1 MSKAALILGPMRPPF
16 LILAPA
22 CTLAGISVAFWRMDG
37 QINWWFAA
45 LCILGAVAAHISVN
59 ALNEYFDFKSG
70 LDAKTR
76 RTPFSGGSGTLPAN
90 PQAAGYAFI
99 TGIVG
104 LAVVAAIGAIFT
116 IQRGWGIV
124 PLGLLGMLVIY
135 IYTFWLLKFPFL
147 SLISP
152 GLGFGTLVVMGTD
165 FVLTGSFSF
174 PGFLVSLVPFFLV
187 NNLLLLNQFPDV
199 EADRTTQRRHYPIT
213 IGRKAS
219 AKIFISFYALAYL
232 VILVGVVIFHTPYL
246 SLLGLLTLVLAIPA
260 GLCALRNAV
269 DIPKLMPALG
279 QNVLVNILTPVLVAI
294 GFFIGK

>member
-1 MSKAALILGPMRPPF
+1 MSKVSLILGPMRPPF

-22 CTLAGISVAFWRMDG
+22 CALAGIGVAFWRMDG
-37 QINWWFAA
+37 QINWWFAL

-70 LDAKTR
+70 LDAKTQ

-104 LAVVAAIGAIFT
+104 LAVVAAIGAFFT
-116 IQRGWGIV
+116 IQRGWVIV

-135 IYTFWLLKFPFL
+135 VYTTWLLKSPLL

-165 FVLTGSFSF
+165 FALTGSYSLT
-174 PGFLVSLVPFFLV
+174 GFLVSLVPFFLV

-199 EADRTTQRRHYPIT
+199 EADKTIQRRNYPIT
-213 IGRKAS
+213 IGRKHS
-219 AKIFISFYALAYL
+219 AMIFVAFYALTY
-232 VILVGVVIFHTPYL
+232 
-246 SLLGLLTLVLAIPA
+246 LAILAQRIHLSRPLFQLI
-260 GLCALRNAV
+260 GLVYPNPGHPRRPMRAAQC
-269 DIPKLMPALG
+269 G
-279 QNVLVNILTPVLVAI
+279 
-294 GFFIGK
+294 

>member
-22 CTLAGISVAFWRMDG
+22 CTLAGIGVAFWRMDG

-104 LAVVAAIGAIFT
+104 LAVVSAIGAFFT

-165 FVLTGSFSF
+165 FVLTGSYSL
-174 PGFLVSLVPFFLV
+174 PGFLVSWFL
-187 NNLLLLNQFPDV
+187 
-199 EADRTTQRRHYPIT
+199 
-213 IGRKAS
+213 
-219 AKIFISFYALAYL
+219 SFW
-232 VILVGVVIFHTPYL
+232 
-246 SLLGLLTLVLAIPA
+246 
-260 GLCALRNAV
+260 
-269 DIPKLMPALG
+269 
-279 QNVLVNILTPVLVAI
+279 
-294 GFFIGK
+294 

>member
-1 MSKAALILGPMRPPF
+1 MSKAALIFGPMRPPF

-22 CTLAGISVAFWRMDG
+22 CTLAGIGVAFWRMDG

-135 IYTFWLLKFPFL
+135 IYTFWLLKLPFL

-165 FVLTGSFSF
+165 FVLTGSYSL

-187 NNLLLLNQFPDV
+187 SNLLLLNQFPDV
-199 EADRTTQRRHYPIT
+199 EADKTIQRRHYPIT
-213 IGRKAS
+213 IGRQAS
-219 AKIFISFYALAYL
+219 AKIFVAFYALAYL
-232 VILVGVVIFHTPYL
+232 AILVGVFVFHTPYL
-246 SLLGLLTLVLAIPA
+246 SLLGLLTLVFAIPA

-294 GFFIGK
+294 GFFIGI

>member
-1 MSKAALILGPMRPPF
+1 MSNATLILGPMRPPF

-22 CTLAGISVAFWRMDG
+22 CALAGISVAFWRMDG
-37 QINWWFAA
+37 QINWWFAI

-70 LDAKTR
+70 LDARTQ

-90 PQAAGYAFI
+90 PQAAGYALT
-99 TGIVG
+99 TGIIG
-104 LAVVAAIGAIFT
+104 LTLVAAIGILFT
-116 IQRGWGIV
+116 FQRGWQIL

-135 IYTFWLLKFPFL
+135 IYTFWLLKFPLL
-147 SLISP
+147 SLLSP

-165 FVLTGSFSF
+165 FALTGSYSLT
-174 PGFLVSLVPFFLV
+174 GFLVSLVPFFLV

-199 EADRTTQRRHYPIT
+199 EADRTINRRHYPIT

-219 AKIFISFYALAYL
+219 AKIFVAFYSLTYLAIVMGVL
-232 VILVGVVIFHTPYL
+232 VFRLPYF

-260 GLCALRNAV
+260 GLSALRYAD
-269 DIPKLMPALG
+269 DIPNLLPALG

-294 GFFIGK
+294 GLFIRI